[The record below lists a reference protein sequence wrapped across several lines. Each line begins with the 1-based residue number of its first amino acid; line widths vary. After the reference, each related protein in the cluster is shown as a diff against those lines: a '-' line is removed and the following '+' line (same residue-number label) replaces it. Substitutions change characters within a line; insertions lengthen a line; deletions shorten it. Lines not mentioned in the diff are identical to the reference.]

1 MKDCCPSLEDVDTAG
16 WLETQ
21 NNLESLGAKIVI
33 PEYGGPTDISA
44 VSKYTLDYLF

>member
-1 MKDCCPSLEDVDTAG
+1 MKDYCPSLEDVDTAD
-16 WLETQ
+16 WLETL
-21 NNLESLGAKIVI
+21 NNLESLGAKTVI

>member
-16 WLETQ
+16 WLETW

-33 PEYGGPTDISA
+33 PEHGGPTDISE
-44 VSKYTLDYLF
+44 VCKYTLDFLV